1 MLYPLYFS
9 TTQLDRPLKPN
20 VKFFLLKEVHHK
32 VDDFLCPFVIH
43 QHYTHLFYFLVAN
56 VLQKEDQNKTN
67 PYFLNREELKVCS

>member
-9 TTQLDRPLKPN
+9 TTQLDISLKSS

-32 VDDFLCPFVIH
+32 VDDLLCPFVIH
-43 QHYTHLFYFLVAN
+43 QHDTHIFYFLVAN

-67 PYFLNREELKVCS
+67 PYFLNREELKLCS